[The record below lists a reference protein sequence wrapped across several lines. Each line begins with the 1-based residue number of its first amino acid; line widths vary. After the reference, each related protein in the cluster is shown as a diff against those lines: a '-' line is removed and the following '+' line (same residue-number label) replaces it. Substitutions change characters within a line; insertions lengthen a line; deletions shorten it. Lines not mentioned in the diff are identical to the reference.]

1 MCVIIL
7 GEKKHIPLDI
17 LKKAEQ
23 SNPHGAG
30 LAWINE
36 KKQVE
41 YIKSEKLTAQNIFD
55 FIKSEKIKLPYVIHF
70 RITSVGET
78 CDQLCHPF
86 KLSSNDNTIKGI
98 DKAGVLFHNGT
109 YHGFKMDLELW
120 KLHKNTP
127 KNDKEFNGKMSDSRA
142 MSLLANEKRLG
153 LKYLDLIPNG
163 NKLVVLT
170 PKGIKRY
177 GNDWKKVEGLQCSNN
192 YFDFSRFDYG
202 YESCEGSYYIKD
214 NKKTKTNDISCSSG
228 INKNALTLKI
238 IGKHEKKTKNTDKLI
253 KDSIEDSKKSN
264 IPSRQILYY
273 LKWQINDIK
282 EQQIMNES
290 ELSNI
295 ENYFIDQEEE
305 EYLRSKRQDLDIEL
319 QLTIEKFLKGYVHL
333 LKTVNYKVK
342 EQLINEF
349 SNSYKEYKAIDFE
362 AQSVSDYDKQALPFD
377 YDY

>member
-1 MCVIIL
+1 MV
-7 GEKKHIPLDI
+7 D
-17 LKKAEQ
+17 
-23 SNPHGAG
+23 
-30 LAWINE
+30 
-36 KKQVE
+36 
-41 YIKSEKLTAQNIFD
+41 
-55 FIKSEKIKLPYVIHF
+55 
-70 RITSVGET
+70 
-78 CDQLCHPF
+78 
-86 KLSSNDNTIKGI
+86 
-98 DKAGVLFHNGT
+98 
-109 YHGFKMDLELW
+109 
-120 KLHKNTP
+120 
-127 KNDKEFNGKMSDSRA
+127 
-142 MSLLANEKRLG
+142 RL
-153 LKYLDLIPNG
+153 
-163 NKLVVLT
+163 
-170 PKGIKRY
+170 
-177 GNDWKKVEGLQCSNN
+177 
-192 YFDFSRFDYG
+192 
-202 YESCEGSYYIKD
+202 
-214 NKKTKTNDISCSSG
+214 IS
-228 INKNALTLKI
+228 
-238 IGKHEKKTKNTDKLI
+238 KTKNTDKLI

-264 IPSRQILYY
+264 IPSRQILDD

>member
-1 MCVIIL
+1 M
-7 GEKKHIPLDI
+7 
-17 LKKAEQ
+17 
-23 SNPHGAG
+23 
-30 LAWINE
+30 
-36 KKQVE
+36 
-41 YIKSEKLTAQNIFD
+41 
-55 FIKSEKIKLPYVIHF
+55 
-70 RITSVGET
+70 
-78 CDQLCHPF
+78 
-86 KLSSNDNTIKGI
+86 
-98 DKAGVLFHNGT
+98 
-109 YHGFKMDLELW
+109 
-120 KLHKNTP
+120 
-127 KNDKEFNGKMSDSRA
+127 
-142 MSLLANEKRLG
+142 
-153 LKYLDLIPNG
+153 
-163 NKLVVLT
+163 
-170 PKGIKRY
+170 
-177 GNDWKKVEGLQCSNN
+177 
-192 YFDFSRFDYG
+192 
-202 YESCEGSYYIKD
+202 
-214 NKKTKTNDISCSSG
+214 
-228 INKNALTLKI
+228 
-238 IGKHEKKTKNTDKLI
+238 I

-264 IPSRQILYY
+264 IPSRQILDD